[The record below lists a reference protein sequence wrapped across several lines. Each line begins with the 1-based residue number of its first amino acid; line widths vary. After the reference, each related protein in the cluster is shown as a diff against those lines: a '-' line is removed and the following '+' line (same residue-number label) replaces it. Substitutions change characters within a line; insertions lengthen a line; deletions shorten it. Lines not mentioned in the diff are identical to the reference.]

1 MTESALEHVRTDE
14 LDAWLSALSQTLR
27 AEGLS
32 RLEQAARLEHCLH
45 GAMAA
50 VNGEAFPPYEPD
62 ASMAAME
69 SSPDAFDELIRCG
82 EEMETALRGVLDEKA
97 RQTDARKADDVF
109 DSLFSVAGY
118 VSLMHEQDPDTWMA
132 EGIREAVREEP
143 SPALKVAGALLAA
156 HISPPLIGWTNA
168 LTKML
173 GDAVAAG
180 RRHSVERALGR
191 AVRQTGHVLG
201 RQARTHRSV
210 RRVVVRATPDPDAP
224 SLAHR
229 DEHHTDKAPRPSTP
243 THRAGG
249 IRDTRA
255 F

>member
-1 MTESALEHVRTDE
+1 MTESALERVRTDE

-45 GAMAA
+45 GATAA

-62 ASMAAME
+62 ASMAAVE

-132 EGIREAVREEP
+132 EGIREAVRHNDPGFTLPVYTHLMP
-143 SPALKVAGALLAA
+143 SSDSRTRKAVNTLYERTLSAP
-156 HISPPLIGWTNA
+156 NA
-168 LTKML
+168 
-173 GDAVAAG
+173 
-180 RRHSVERALGR
+180 S
-191 AVRQTGHVLG
+191 
-201 RQARTHRSV
+201 
-210 RRVVVRATPDPDAP
+210 
-224 SLAHR
+224 
-229 DEHHTDKAPRPSTP
+229 
-243 THRAGG
+243 
-249 IRDTRA
+249 
-255 F
+255 